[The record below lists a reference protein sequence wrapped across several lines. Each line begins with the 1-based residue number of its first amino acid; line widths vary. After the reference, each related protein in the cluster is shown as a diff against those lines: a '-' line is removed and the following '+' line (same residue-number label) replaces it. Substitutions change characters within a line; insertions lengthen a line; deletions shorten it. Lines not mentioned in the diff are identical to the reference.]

1 MVVTNDYHLQW
12 LQLSFWF
19 FERCCCHSLTRGM
32 PNTSSAS
39 EKGWVIVSSKCNWT
53 AIEWR
58 WTKKNI
64 SYIQILIRLTGS
76 CSSVTSTSPKPTT
89 SGQRPLPANTLLRG
103 WFLILNPFCLLPAFC
118 YSCHPM
124 STFPGL
130 WFIQH
135 FCIWPTN
142 TANETPHQRSR
153 SQSLEHKNIPLKICK
168 ILYIIYLYFIAYSDS
183 LLWFQINLSS

>member
-1 MVVTNDYHLQW
+1 MVITNDCHLQW
-12 LQLSFWF
+12 LQLSFGF
-19 FERCCCHSLTRGM
+19 SERCCCHSLTWGM

-39 EKGWVIVSSKCNWT
+39 EKGWVIVSSKCNWMNGDGL
-53 AIEWR
+53 
-58 WTKKNI
+58 KKNL

-76 CSSVTSTSPKPTT
+76 CSSVTSASLKPRT
-89 SGQRPLPANTLLRG
+89 SGQRPLPANTLLRR
-103 WFLILNPFCLLPAFC
+103 WLLILNPFCLLPAFC

-130 WFIQH
+130 WFIQLY
-135 FCIWPTN
+135 CIWPTN

-168 ILYIIYLYFIAYSDS
+168 I
-183 LLWFQINLSS
+183 